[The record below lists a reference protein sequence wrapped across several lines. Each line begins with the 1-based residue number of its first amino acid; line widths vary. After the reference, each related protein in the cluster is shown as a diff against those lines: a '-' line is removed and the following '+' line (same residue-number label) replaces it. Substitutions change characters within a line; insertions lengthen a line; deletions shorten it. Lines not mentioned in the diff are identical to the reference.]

1 MAYSPLRARKIVHRQ
16 MKRLGGRNGAIV
28 RDGNPTPIFLRVM
41 DYTSRDR
48 RGDLTDPLARRAII
62 SMFAPDGSEMT
73 LRPDKETD
81 RIIVYTPSESA
92 DSTDVEETL
101 RIIARPSFIEVAGV
115 IVMWDLQVLE

>member
-81 RIIVYTPSESA
+81 RII
-92 DSTDVEETL
+92 
-101 RIIARPSFIEVAGV
+101 ARPSFIEVAGV